1 MRAFVALGKF
11 FRERKILAVILILLV
26 CFLGYRIFLKAAI
39 AVKLNSIRAEG
50 LPTNRAEWNQ
60 WRGEEPPATQ
70 NAANI
75 FSRAYE
81 LIDLNDQEALN
92 KTFVF
97 KTDEG
102 NDPSAPYD
110 AETISALREIVEGN
124 REALALLDEGAKLNQ
139 AFVPI
144 TELWEPIWPWRKGII
159 LLLVSSELSIAEK
172 DALGYLNSSINILQK
187 LVLVLD
193 SRPLTL
199 SYFLKLHTEREAIQ
213 SVERALN
220 RISFADDELIQ
231 LQKNDWP
238 INMAR
243 SYEGERAMW
252 LDEIR
257 QPLGVYMQN
266 LKDEYKGFGAKMPWF
281 NNPYLMHFYDWIGL
295 RDLFTL
301 WGLHRFDRII
311 EIAKMPLPQRVELVL
326 SEKDE
331 GRTMGIFSPYIMR
344 IMILHGGR
352 RAFYRATEPVIL
364 GARAN
369 TFRECA
375 QIAIAIKRYQLAHG
389 KLPDSLAQLV
399 PAFIPEIP
407 TDPFNGKPLQYG
419 QENGGFYVYSV
430 GPDLTDDGG
439 MERNEKGQNLY
450 DYHPEIY
457 PLKGLDI
464 VFRVGGQG
472 KHLDQTKKEKS
483 EEMETSME
491 SSSTPPPVVI
501 YFPLAWSSHQQSLPP
516 LLINTGKTNSSQSV
530 TLSYNDEDL
539 TTVLRGLARQ
549 ASISLIIAPGVKGKI
564 TLYGHYMDYTEA
576 LKAVIQDSDHKLV
589 QDAMLNVWF
598 VRTKEYVMENLSF
611 TPLQL
616 AVQKGEI
623 QKVKALLDKSDD
635 IHIRDAEGN
644 TLLHLALQK
653 SCSKQ
658 MVELLIDKGVSL
670 NEKNYQGLSPLHLAA
685 QARSLEN
692 IVLLLDKGVSVDS
705 RTPDQLTPLYFAV
718 KSGYVS
724 GVDYF
729 LKRGANPDGI
739 DSPNPKNKS
748 VSARLKN
755 SSGEE
760 TIHFAKEN
768 LSSVLLN
775 LARRSGINILFI
787 GNGDVAVSFTAAS
800 PQEAIQ
806 KIISD
811 YGLFWSWNPDKNTLS
826 LTDFPRGAHGAPL
839 IMAVNDDNIG
849 IARKLLEKGASVEV
863 HDQKGN
869 TPLQIAQK
877 RQNTKLVKLLESSSE
892 KK

>member
-1 MRAFVALGKF
+1 MRAFFGLGKF
-11 FRERKILAVILILLV
+11 FRERKILAVILVFLV

-60 WRGEEPPATQ
+60 WRGGEPPAEQ

-81 LIDLNDQEALN
+81 LIDLNDQETLN

-102 NDPSAPYD
+102 NDPSVPYD
-110 AETISALREIVEGN
+110 AETISALKMIVEGN

-144 TELWEPIWPWRKGII
+144 AELWNPIWPWRKGSI

-199 SYFLKLHTEREAIQ
+199 SYFLKLRTEREAIQ

-220 RISFADDELIQ
+220 RISFDDDELIQ

-243 SYEGERAMW
+243 SYEGERAIW

-266 LKDEYKGFGAKMPWF
+266 LKDDYKGWGAKMPWF
-281 NNPYLMHFYDWIGL
+281 NNDYLMRVYDWIGL

-311 EIAKMPLPQRVELVL
+311 EIAKMPLPQRLELVL

-331 GRTMGIFSPYIMR
+331 GRTMGIFTPYMIN
-344 IMILHGGR
+344 ISILHDGR
-352 RAFYRATEPVIL
+352 YTFYRATEPVIL

-407 TDPFNGKPLQYG
+407 TDPFNRKPLQYG
-419 QENGGFYVYSV
+419 EENGGFYVYSV

-439 MERNEKGQNLY
+439 KERNEKGETIF
-450 DYHPEIY
+450 DYHPGRN
-457 PLKGLDI
+457 PLTGLDI
-464 VFRVGGQG
+464 VFRVGG
-472 KHLDQTKKEKS
+472 KRNNVEKTKNEKVENKEI
-483 EEMETSME
+483 SMD
-491 SSSTPPPVVI
+491 SPTTPLPLVI
-501 YFPLAWSSHQQSLPP
+501 YVPLAWSSYQQSLPP
-516 LLINTGKTNSSQSV
+516 ILIDSGKTNSSQSV
-530 TLSYNDEDL
+530 TLSYKDEDF
-539 TTVLRGLARQ
+539 VNALRGLARR
-549 ASISLIIAPGVKGKI
+549 ADINLIITPGIKGKI
-564 TLYGHYMDYTEA
+564 TLYGRYAGYTEA

-589 QDAMLNVWF
+589 PNAVLNVWF
-598 VRTKEYVMENLSF
+598 VYTKEYVMENLSY

-616 AVQKGEI
+616 AVQNGEI
-623 QKVKALLDKSDD
+623 KKVKTLLGEGAD
-635 IHIRDAEGN
+635 IKMRDAAGN
-644 TLLHLALQK
+644 NLLHLALQK
-653 SCSKQ
+653 SCSKE
-658 MVELLIDKGVSL
+658 MVELLIDRGVPL
-670 NEKNYQGLSPLHLAA
+670 HEMNDQGLSPLHLAA

-692 IVLLLDKGVSVDS
+692 IALLLDKGVAVDS
-705 RTPDQLTPLYFAV
+705 KTPDQLTPLYFAV

-739 DSPNPKNKS
+739 DLPNPKNKT
-748 VSARLKN
+748 VSARLEN

-768 LSSVLLN
+768 MSSVLLN
-775 LARRSGINILFI
+775 LARRSGINMLFI
-787 GNGDVAVSFTAAS
+787 GNGETTVSLTAAS

-811 YGLFWSWNPDKNTLS
+811 YGLSWSWNQDKNTLS
-826 LTDFPRGAHGAPL
+826 LTDSTQLAHGAPL
-839 IMAVNDDNIG
+839 IMAVNDGNIG

-877 RQNTKLVKLLESSSE
+877 RQNAKLVKLLKSFSE
-892 KK
+892 KE